1 MAVKSKTLIFGSIS
15 FGFHIH
21 TFRKKEKKYALI
33 IKILLDAK
41 TEWITCYI
49 REAKHVDM
57 E

>member
-1 MAVKSKTLIFGSIS
+1 MAVKSKTLIFGSVS
-15 FGFHIH
+15 LGFHVH
-21 TFRKKEKKYALI
+21 TFRKKEKKCSLI

-49 REAKHVDM
+49 HEAKHLVT